1 MTFAA
6 ILIFDAIIGLSM
18 MAVVD
23 ILCRG
28 SYANQA
34 RK

>member
-6 ILIFDAIIGLSM
+6 TLLFEAIIGLSM

-23 ILCRG
+23 VLFG
-28 SYANQA
+28 KNQS
-34 RK
+34 